1 MEMQLVI
8 VRKRLL
14 EPSGGRMEG
23 MAGILVGAGLFAEA
37 RPKLPKLDRSVLSPI
52 QSMATPGKAVTVLGS
67 ISIGPPIVGRTY
79 SRQPPFIGIIGREP
93 AQATS
98 GLPASG

>member
-37 RPKLPKLDRSVLSPI
+37 RPKLAK
-52 QSMATPGKAVTVLGS
+52 
-67 ISIGPPIVGRTY
+67 VGR
-79 SRQPPFIGIIGREP
+79 SWIVPF
-93 AQATS
+93 
-98 GLPASG
+98 